1 VRFPLFFK
9 AVSIGFVLFL
19 MSLVLMRIGF
29 LVDERAARQREAVA
43 SVEQSHAGAQ
53 TLLGPLLQ
61 RHCVEEWEV
70 VTGEGKD
77 RKVSSERRAFLLTA
91 VPATL
96 DVQGQTRADLRRR
109 GLFKVHSYGAQLT
122 LDAAWTDRAA
132 LQPRRQQANSRLQC
146 DEPVLNLA
154 LSDVRGVRAAKVEL
168 DGRPLA
174 VRPGTGDARRPRG
187 LHAVLDEAGAPEA
200 STMGGI
206 PVDATA
212 SGGRGRPLQP
222 PGGAAGAGLKAR
234 VVLELA
240 GTGQLA
246 LVPAADTTRFNL
258 QSDWPH
264 PSFGG
269 RFLPTAHDITKAGFS
284 ARWAVSSL
292 ASDAPAQLQRV
303 GGLCPG
309 AEAGRAA
316 ISAVVPTM
324 EPTTHG
330 CLDTLQVAFFDPV
343 NPHVLSDRAIKYGL
357 LFVVLTFVAVALVE
371 VLSGHRVHP
380 VQYLLVGLALSLF
393 FLLLLSLSE
402 HWPFAFAYLAAACAC
417 ALLLGYYAAHML
429 GRARAGVAFGASIAG
444 LYGLLYALLQMEQN
458 ALVIGS
464 VGLFAAVAVVMV
476 LTRRID
482 WYAFFDGLR
491 RGNLPPQPEPRTTA
505 AAEIGA

>member
-61 RHCVEEWEV
+61 RHCTEDWEV
-70 VTGEGKD
+70 ASGEGKD
-77 RKVSSERRAFLLTA
+77 RKVTPERRSFVLTA

-122 LDAAWTDRAA
+122 LEAAWPDFAA
-132 LQPRRQQANSRLQC
+132 LQPQRQQANSRLQC
-146 DEPVLNLA
+146 ELPLLNLS
-154 LSDVRGVRAAKVEL
+154 LSDVRGVRSAQVQL
-168 DGRPLA
+168 DGRPLT

-187 LHAVLDEAGAPEA
+187 LHVVLDEAGAP
-200 STMGGI
+200 
-206 PVDATA
+206 PK
-212 SGGRGRPLQP
+212 
-222 PGGAAGAGLKAR
+222 AGLKAR

-240 GTGQLA
+240 GTGELA
-246 LVPAADTTRFNL
+246 LVPAADATRFNL

-269 RFLPTAHDITKAGFS
+269 RFLPTAHDITEAGFS

-292 ASDAPAQLQRV
+292 ASDAPAELQRS
-303 GGLCPG
+303 GGVCPG
-309 AEAGRAA
+309 GDGTRGSGSGINPYA
-316 ISAVVPTM
+316 
-324 EPTTHG
+324 EPTTRA
-330 CLDTLQVAFFDPV
+330 CLDTLQVSFFEPV

-371 VLSGHRVHP
+371 VLSGRRVHP

-402 HWPFAFAYLAAACAC
+402 HWPFALAYLAAASAC

-429 GRARAGVAFGASIAG
+429 GRALAGAAFGVSIAG

-458 ALVIGS
+458 ALAIGS

-482 WYAFFDGLR
+482 WYALFDGLR
-491 RGNLPPQPEPRTTA
+491 RSSAAQRPDPRATA
-505 AAEIGA
+505 EGQIGA

>member
-61 RHCVEEWEV
+61 RHCVEAWEV

-77 RKVSSERRAFLLTA
+77 RKVTPERRAFVLTA

-122 LDAAWTDRAA
+122 LEAAWADLAA
-132 LQPRRQQANSRLQC
+132 LQPQRQQAHSRLHC
-146 DEPVLNLA
+146 ELPLLNLA
-154 LSDVRGVRAAKVEL
+154 LSDVRGVRSAQVAL
-168 DGRPLA
+168 DGRPFT

-187 LHAVLDEAGAPEA
+187 LHVVLDEASAAP
-200 STMGGI
+200 
-206 PVDATA
+206 
-212 SGGRGRPLQP
+212 Q
-222 PGGAAGAGLKAR
+222 AGLKAR

-240 GTGQLA
+240 GTGELA

-269 RFLPTAHDITKAGFS
+269 RFLPTAHDITAAGFS

-292 ASDAPAQLQRV
+292 ATDAPAELQR
-303 GGLCPG
+303 GGGVCPG
-309 AEAGRAA
+309 AADASRPS
-316 ISAVVPTM
+316 ISLSNPYA
-324 EPTTHG
+324 EPTTRA
-330 CLDTLQVAFFDPV
+330 CLDTLQVSFFEPV

-371 VLSGHRVHP
+371 VLSGRRVHP

-402 HWPFAFAYLAAACAC
+402 HWPFALAYLVAAGAC

-429 GRARAGVAFGASIAG
+429 GRAAAGAAFGASIAG

-458 ALVIGS
+458 ALAIGS
-464 VGLFAAVAVVMV
+464 VGLFAAVAAVMV

-482 WYAFFDGLR
+482 WYALFESLR
-491 RGNLPPQPEPRTTA
+491 RSSAAPQANPQPDPRATA
-505 AAEIGA
+505 TAEIGA

>member
-9 AVSIGFVLFL
+9 AVSIGFVVFL
-19 MSLVLMRIGF
+19 ISLVLMRIGY
-29 LVDERAARQREAVA
+29 LVDERAARQREAEV
-43 SVEQSHAGAQ
+43 SVEQSHAGPQ

-61 RHCVEEWEV
+61 RHCAEEWEV
-70 VTGEGKD
+70 VSGEGKD
-77 RKVSSERRAFLLTA
+77 RKVTPERRAFVLTA

-122 LDAAWTDRAA
+122 LEAAWGELAA
-132 LQPRRQQANSRLQC
+132 LQPQRQQANSRLQC
-146 DEPVLNLA
+146 EAPLLNLA
-154 LSDVRGVRAAKVEL
+154 LSDVRGVRSARVEL
-168 DGRPLA
+168 DGRPFT
-174 VRPGTGDARRPRG
+174 VRPGTGDNRRPRG
-187 LHAVLDEAGAPEA
+187 LHVVVDEASKP
-200 STMGGI
+200 
-206 PVDATA
+206 
-212 SGGRGRPLQP
+212 Q
-222 PGGAAGAGLKAR
+222 AGLKAR

-240 GTGQLA
+240 GTGELA
-246 LVPAADTTRFNL
+246 LVPAADATRFNL

-269 RFLPTAHDITKAGFS
+269 RFLPTAHDINATGFS

-292 ASDAPAQLQRV
+292 ASSAPAELQR
-303 GGLCPG
+303 GGGVCPG
-309 AEAGRAA
+309 PEAGRAS
-316 ISAVVPTM
+316 ISAATPYV

-330 CLDTLQVAFFDPV
+330 CLDTLQVSFFEPV

-371 VLSGHRVHP
+371 VLSGRRVHP

-402 HWPFAFAYLAAACAC
+402 HWPFALAYLVAAAAC

-429 GRARAGVAFGASIAG
+429 GRALAGVAFGGSIAG

-458 ALVIGS
+458 ALAIGS
-464 VGLFAAVAVVMV
+464 VGLFAAVAAVMV

-482 WYAFFDGLR
+482 WYALFDNLR
-491 RGNLPPQPEPRTTA
+491 RANPATPPPSAPIQQPDPRATA
-505 AAEIGA
+505 TGELGA

>member
-1 VRFPLFFK
+1 MRFPLFFK

-29 LVDERAARQREAVA
+29 LVDERSARQREAVA

-61 RHCVEEWEV
+61 RHCVESWDV
-70 VTGEGKD
+70 VSGEGKD
-77 RKVSSERRAFLLTA
+77 RKVTPERRAFVLTA

-122 LDAAWTDRAA
+122 LEAAWGELAA
-132 LQPRRQQANSRLQC
+132 LQPQRQQADSRLQC
-146 DEPVLNLA
+146 EPPLLNLA
-154 LSDVRGVRAAKVEL
+154 LSDVRGVRSAQVAL
-168 DGRPLA
+168 DGRPFT

-187 LHAVLDEAGAPEA
+187 LHVVLDDA
-200 STMGGI
+200 SA
-206 PVDATA
+206 AT
-212 SGGRGRPLQP
+212 Q
-222 PGGAAGAGLKAR
+222 AGLKAR
-234 VVLELA
+234 VELELA
-240 GTGQLA
+240 GTGELA
-246 LVPAADTTRFNL
+246 LVPAADATRFNL

-269 RFLPTAHDITKAGFS
+269 RFLPTAHDITAAGFS

-292 ASDAPAQLQRV
+292 ASDAPAELQRS
-303 GGLCPG
+303 GGVCPG
-309 AEAGRAA
+309 ADAARAA
-316 ISAVVPTM
+316 AANAHNPYA
-324 EPTTHG
+324 EPTTGG
-330 CLDTLQVAFFDPV
+330 CLDTLQVSFFEPV

-371 VLSGHRVHP
+371 VLSGRRVHP

-402 HWPFAFAYLAAACAC
+402 HWPFAAAYLVAASAC

-429 GRARAGVAFGASIAG
+429 GRAWAGVAFGGSIAA

-458 ALVIGS
+458 ALAIGS
-464 VGLFAAVAVVMV
+464 VGLFAAVAAVMV

-482 WYAFFDGLR
+482 WYALFDNLR
-491 RGNLPPQPEPRTTA
+491 RANPAPHATAQPAPQPDPRATA
-505 AAEIGA
+505 TGEIGA

>member
-1 VRFPLFFK
+1 MRFPLFFK

-29 LVDERAARQREAVA
+29 LVDERATRQREAVA

-70 VTGEGKD
+70 VSGEGKD
-77 RKVSSERRAFLLTA
+77 RKVTPERRAFVLTA

-109 GLFKVHSYGAQLT
+109 GLFKVNSYGAQLT
-122 LDAAWTDRAA
+122 LEAAWADLAA
-132 LQPRRQQANSRLQC
+132 LQPQRQQANSRLQC
-146 DEPVLNLA
+146 EAPLLNLA
-154 LSDVRGVRAAKVEL
+154 LSDVRGVRSAQVAL
-168 DGRPLA
+168 DGRPSA

-187 LHAVLDEAGAPEA
+187 LHVVLDEASVAPK
-200 STMGGI
+200 
-206 PVDATA
+206 
-212 SGGRGRPLQP
+212 
-222 PGGAAGAGLKAR
+222 AGVKAR
-234 VVLELA
+234 VLLELA
-240 GTGQLA
+240 GTGELA

-269 RFLPTAHDITKAGFS
+269 RFLPTAHDITTAGFS

-292 ASDAPAQLQRV
+292 ASDAPAELQR
-303 GGLCPG
+303 GGGVCPG
-309 AEAGRAA
+309 ADAA
-316 ISAVVPTM
+316 RVSISASNPYA
-324 EPTTHG
+324 EPTTRG
-330 CLDTLQVAFFDPV
+330 CLDTLQVSFFEPV

-371 VLSGHRVHP
+371 VLSGRRVHP

-402 HWPFAFAYLAAACAC
+402 HWPFALAYLAAASAC

-429 GRARAGVAFGASIAG
+429 GRALAGVAFGGAIAA

-458 ALVIGS
+458 ALAIGS
-464 VGLFAAVAVVMV
+464 VGLFAAVAAVMV

-482 WYAFFDGLR
+482 WYALFDSLR
-491 RGNLPPQPEPRTTA
+491 GVPPSRPDSRVTA
-505 AAEIGA
+505 GGEIGA

>member
-1 VRFPLFFK
+1 LRFPLFFK

-29 LVDERAARQREAVA
+29 LVDERAMRQREAVA

-70 VTGEGKD
+70 VAGEGKD
-77 RKVSSERRAFLLTA
+77 RKVTPERRAFVLTA

-122 LDAAWTDRAA
+122 LEAAWSDLAA
-132 LQPRRQQANSRLQC
+132 LQPQRQQANSRLQC
-146 DEPVLNLA
+146 EVPLLNLA
-154 LSDVRGVRAAKVEL
+154 LSDVRGVRSAQVAL
-168 DGRPLA
+168 DGRPLM

-187 LHAVLDEAGAPEA
+187 LHVVLDEASAQ
-200 STMGGI
+200 
-206 PVDATA
+206 AT
-212 SGGRGRPLQP
+212 
-222 PGGAAGAGLKAR
+222 AGLKAR

-240 GTGQLA
+240 GTGDLA
-246 LVPAADTTRFNL
+246 LVPAADTTRFSL

-292 ASDAPAQLQRV
+292 ASDAPAELQR
-303 GGLCPG
+303 GGGVCP
-309 AEAGRAA
+309 ADAA
-316 ISAVVPTM
+316 RNAMTDNNPYA
-324 EPTTHG
+324 EPTTRG
-330 CLDTLQVAFFDPV
+330 CLDTLQVSFFEPV

-371 VLSGHRVHP
+371 VLSGRRVHP

-402 HWPFAFAYLAAACAC
+402 HWPFALAYLVAASAC

-429 GRARAGVAFGASIAG
+429 GRVAAGAAFGASIAG

-458 ALVIGS
+458 ALAIGS
-464 VGLFAAVAVVMV
+464 VGLFAAVAAVMV

-482 WYAFFDGLR
+482 WYALFDGLR
-491 RGNLPPQPEPRTTA
+491 RTNSAPLAPPQPDPRATA

>member
-77 RKVSSERRAFLLTA
+77 RKVSAERRPFVLTA

-122 LDAAWTDRAA
+122 LDAAWTDLAA
-132 LQPRRQQANSRLQC
+132 LQPQRQQANSRLQC
-146 DEPVLNLA
+146 DVPLLNLA

-187 LHAVLDEAGAPEA
+187 LHAVLDEASAPAA
-200 STMGGI
+200 STKGRI

-212 SGGRGRPLQP
+212 GPLP
-222 PGGAAGAGLKAR
+222 LPAAGAGHKAR

-269 RFLPTAHDITKAGFS
+269 RFLPTAHDITEAGFS

-309 AEAGRAA
+309 AEAGRAT
-316 ISAVVPTM
+316 ISAGTATM

-371 VLSGHRVHP
+371 VLSGRRVHP

-402 HWPFAFAYLAAACAC
+402 HWPFAFAYLAAASAC
-417 ALLLGYYAAHML
+417 ALLLGYYATHML
-429 GRARAGVAFGASIAG
+429 GRARAGLAFGASIAG

-482 WYAFFDGLR
+482 WYALFDGLR
-491 RGNLPPQPEPRTTA
+491 RSSAAPQPDPRAAA
-505 AAEIGA
+505 AAEMGA

>member
-1 VRFPLFFK
+1 MRFPLFFK

-29 LVDERAARQREAVA
+29 LVDERAQRQREAVA

-61 RHCVEEWEV
+61 RHCVEEWDSV
-70 VTGEGKD
+70 SGEGKD
-77 RKVSSERRAFLLTA
+77 RKVTPERRAFILTA

-122 LDAAWTDRAA
+122 LEASWADFAA
-132 LQPRRQQANSRLQC
+132 LQPQRQQANSRLQC
-146 DEPVLNLA
+146 EVPLLNLA
-154 LSDVRGVRAAKVEL
+154 LSDVRGVRSAQVEL
-168 DGRPLA
+168 DGRPQP

-187 LHAVLDEAGAPEA
+187 LHAVLDEASAPP
-200 STMGGI
+200 T
-206 PVDATA
+206 T
-212 SGGRGRPLQP
+212 
-222 PGGAAGAGLKAR
+222 GLKAR

-240 GTGQLA
+240 GTGELA

-269 RFLPTAHDITKAGFS
+269 RFLPTAHDITASGFS

-292 ASDAPAQLQRV
+292 ATDAPAELQR
-303 GGLCPG
+303 GGGACPG
-309 AEAGRAA
+309 VETARPAGPPGSPYA
-316 ISAVVPTM
+316 
-324 EPTTHG
+324 EPTTG
-330 CLDTLQVAFFDPV
+330 ACLDTLQVSFFDPV

-371 VLSGHRVHP
+371 VLSGRRVHP

-402 HWPFAFAYLAAACAC
+402 HWPFALAYLAAASAC
-417 ALLLGYYAAHML
+417 ALLLGYYAAHIL
-429 GRARAGVAFGASIAG
+429 GRAMAGAAFGGAIGA

-458 ALVIGS
+458 ALAIGS
-464 VGLFAAVAVVMV
+464 VGLFAAVAAVMV

-482 WYAFFDGLR
+482 WYALFDGLR
-491 RGNLPPQPEPRTTA
+491 RGSVAPQPDPQATA
-505 AAEIGA
+505 AAEARA

>member
-9 AVSIGFVLFL
+9 ALSIGFVVFL
-19 MSLVLMRIGF
+19 ISLVLMRIGF

-61 RHCVEEWEV
+61 RHCLEEWDTV
-70 VTGEGKD
+70 SGDGKD
-77 RKVSSERRAFLLTA
+77 RKVTLERRHFTLTA

-122 LDAAWTDRAA
+122 LEAGWTDLTA
-132 LQPRRQQANSRLQC
+132 LQPQRQQTQSRLQC
-146 DEPVLNLA
+146 GAPVMNLA
-154 LSDVRGVRAAKVEL
+154 MSDVRGVRSAQVVV
-168 DGRPLA
+168 DGRAAP
-174 VRPGTGDARRPRG
+174 VRPGTGDGRRPRG
-187 LHAVLDEAGAPEA
+187 LHVQLDETSALP
-200 STMGGI
+200 
-206 PVDATA
+206 
-212 SGGRGRPLQP
+212 SGGV
-222 PGGAAGAGLKAR
+222 KAR

-240 GTGQLA
+240 GTGELA
-246 LVPAADTTRFNL
+246 LVPAADATRFSL

-269 RFLPTAHDITKAGFS
+269 RSLPTAHDITSTGFS
-284 ARWAVSSL
+284 ARWVAPPRPPH
-292 ASDAPAQLQRV
+292 APAELQRG
-303 GGLCPG
+303 GGLCAPAGPPG
-309 AEAGRAA
+309 SPGPAGAA
-316 ISAVVPTM
+316 SPGDPTM
-324 EPTTHG
+324 RG
-330 CLDTLQVAFFDPV
+330 CLDTLQVSFFDPV

-371 VLSGHRVHP
+371 VLSGRRVHP

-402 HWPFAFAYLAAACAC
+402 HWPFALAYVVAATAC

-429 GRARAGVAFGASIAG
+429 GRARAGLAFGAAIAG

-458 ALVIGS
+458 ALALGS
-464 VGLFAAVAVVMV
+464 VGLFAAVAAVMV

-482 WYAFFDGLR
+482 WYALFDGLR
-491 RGNLPPQPEPRTTA
+491 RGSAAARSDPGATA
-505 AAEIGA
+505 AAGPAA

>member
-61 RHCVEEWEV
+61 RHCVEDWEV

-77 RKVSSERRAFLLTA
+77 RKVTPERRTFVLTA

-122 LDAAWTDRAA
+122 LEAAWADLAA
-132 LQPRRQQANSRLQC
+132 LQPQRQQANSRLQC
-146 DEPVLNLA
+146 EAPLLNLA
-154 LSDVRGVRAAKVEL
+154 LSDVRGVRSAQVAL
-168 DGRPLA
+168 DGRPFT
-174 VRPGTGDARRPRG
+174 VRPGTGDTRRPRG
-187 LHAVLDEAGAPEA
+187 LHVVLDEASAAP
-200 STMGGI
+200 
-206 PVDATA
+206 
-212 SGGRGRPLQP
+212 Q
-222 PGGAAGAGLKAR
+222 AGLKAR

-240 GTGQLA
+240 GTGELA

-269 RFLPTAHDITKAGFS
+269 RFLPTAHDITAAGFS

-292 ASDAPAQLQRV
+292 ATDAPAELQR
-303 GGLCPG
+303 GGGVCPG
-309 AEAGRAA
+309 AADASRPS
-316 ISAVVPTM
+316 ISLNNPYA
-324 EPTTHG
+324 EPTTRA
-330 CLDTLQVAFFDPV
+330 CLDTLQVSFFEPV

-371 VLSGHRVHP
+371 VLSGRRVHP

-402 HWPFAFAYLAAACAC
+402 HWPFALAYLVAAGAC

-429 GRARAGVAFGASIAG
+429 GRAAAGAAFGASIAG

-458 ALVIGS
+458 ALAIGS
-464 VGLFAAVAVVMV
+464 VGLFAAVAAVMV

-482 WYAFFDGLR
+482 WYALFESLR
-491 RGNLPPQPEPRTTA
+491 RSSAAPQANPQPDPRATA
-505 AAEIGA
+505 TAEIGA

>member
-77 RKVSSERRAFLLTA
+77 RKVTPERRAFVLTA

-122 LDAAWTDRAA
+122 LEAAWADLAA
-132 LQPRRQQANSRLQC
+132 LQPQRQQANSRLQC
-146 DEPVLNLA
+146 EAPLLNLA
-154 LSDVRGVRAAKVEL
+154 LSDVRGVRSAQVAL
-168 DGRPLA
+168 DGRPFT
-174 VRPGTGDARRPRG
+174 VRPGTGDTRRPRG
-187 LHAVLDEAGAPEA
+187 LHVVLDEASAAP
-200 STMGGI
+200 
-206 PVDATA
+206 
-212 SGGRGRPLQP
+212 Q
-222 PGGAAGAGLKAR
+222 AGLKAR

-240 GTGQLA
+240 GTGELA

-269 RFLPTAHDITKAGFS
+269 RFLPTAHDITAAGFS

-292 ASDAPAQLQRV
+292 ASDAPAELQR
-303 GGLCPG
+303 GGGVCPG
-309 AEAGRAA
+309 AADASRPS
-316 ISAVVPTM
+316 ISLSNPYA
-324 EPTTHG
+324 EPTTRA
-330 CLDTLQVAFFDPV
+330 CLDTLQVSFFEPV

-371 VLSGHRVHP
+371 VLSGRRVHP

-402 HWPFAFAYLAAACAC
+402 HWPFALAYLVAAGAC

-429 GRARAGVAFGASIAG
+429 GRAAAGAAFGASIAG

-458 ALVIGS
+458 ALAIGS
-464 VGLFAAVAVVMV
+464 VGLFAAVAAVMV

-482 WYAFFDGLR
+482 WYALFESLR
-491 RGNLPPQPEPRTTA
+491 RSSAAPQANPQPDPRATA
-505 AAEIGA
+505 TAEIGA

>member
-1 VRFPLFFK
+1 MRFPLFFK
-9 AVSIGFVLFL
+9 AVSIGVVVFL

-70 VTGEGKD
+70 VSGEGKD
-77 RKVSSERRAFLLTA
+77 RKVTPERRGFVLTA

-122 LDAAWTDRAA
+122 LEAAWTDLAA
-132 LQPRRQQANSRLQC
+132 LQPQRQQANSRMQC
-146 DEPVLNLA
+146 ESPLLNLA
-154 LSDVRGVRAAKVEL
+154 LSDVRGVRSAQVAL
-168 DGRPLA
+168 DGRAFP

-187 LHAVLDEAGAPEA
+187 LHVALDEASAQA
-200 STMGGI
+200 
-206 PVDATA
+206 
-212 SGGRGRPLQP
+212 Q
-222 PGGAAGAGLKAR
+222 AGLKAR

-240 GTGQLA
+240 GTGELA

-269 RFLPTAHDITKAGFS
+269 RFLPTAHDITPSGFS

-292 ASDAPAQLQRV
+292 ASDAPAELQRR
-303 GGLCPG
+303 GGVCPG
-309 AEAGRAA
+309 ADAPRPILNANSPYA
-316 ISAVVPTM
+316 
-324 EPTTHG
+324 EPTTQG
-330 CLDTLQVAFFDPV
+330 CLDTLQVSFFDPV

-357 LFVVLTFVAVALVE
+357 LFVVLTFVSVALVE
-371 VLSGHRVHP
+371 VLSGRRVHP

-402 HWPFAFAYLAAACAC
+402 HWPFALAYLSAASAC

-429 GRARAGVAFGASIAG
+429 GRALAGVAFGASIAG

-464 VGLFAAVAVVMV
+464 VGLFAAVAAVMV

-482 WYAFFDGLR
+482 WYALFDGLR
-491 RGNLPPQPEPRTTA
+491 RTNSAPPAPAQPDPRATA
-505 AAEIGA
+505 EGKIGA

>member
-29 LVDERAARQREAVA
+29 LVDERAMRQREAVA

-61 RHCVEEWEV
+61 RHCVEEWEL

-77 RKVSSERRAFLLTA
+77 RKVTPERRAFVLTA

-122 LDAAWTDRAA
+122 LEAAWADFAA
-132 LQPRRQQANSRLQC
+132 LQPQRQQANSRLQC
-146 DEPVLNLA
+146 EVPLLNLA
-154 LSDVRGVRAAKVEL
+154 LSDVRGVRSAQVAL
-168 DGRPLA
+168 DGRPST

-187 LHAVLDEAGAPEA
+187 LHVVLDEASAQ
-200 STMGGI
+200 
-206 PVDATA
+206 AT
-212 SGGRGRPLQP
+212 
-222 PGGAAGAGLKAR
+222 AGLKAR

-240 GTGQLA
+240 GTGELA

-269 RFLPTAHDITKAGFS
+269 RFLPTAHDITEAGFS

-292 ASDAPAQLQRV
+292 ASDAPAELQR
-303 GGLCPG
+303 GGGVCPG
-309 AEAGRAA
+309 ADAA
-316 ISAVVPTM
+316 RNVLTAANPYA
-324 EPTTHG
+324 EPTTRG
-330 CLDTLQVAFFDPV
+330 CLDTLQVSFFEPV

-371 VLSGHRVHP
+371 VLSGRRVHP

-402 HWPFAFAYLAAACAC
+402 HWPFALAYLVAASAC

-429 GRARAGVAFGASIAG
+429 GRALAGVAFGASIAG

-458 ALVIGS
+458 ALAIGS
-464 VGLFAAVAVVMV
+464 VGLFAAVAAVMV

-482 WYAFFDGLR
+482 WYALFDGLR
-491 RGNLPPQPEPRTTA
+491 RSSAAPQANPQPDPRATA
-505 AAEIGA
+505 TAEIGA